1 MQTPLSPTRANRV
14 PRLPAH
20 TPSLCRRLY
29 LRCALFKARMHLQ
42 ALARRKE
49 QLQHDMALDQAALL
63 VHRLQYTKSPVLQA
77 RMAAEQQEFAELS
90 ALVGLARADVKRL
103 ETELD
108 AQRGEA

>member
-1 MQTPLSPTRANRV
+1 MQTHTTRANRI

-29 LRCALFKARMHLQ
+29 LRCALFKARLQLQ
-42 ALARRKE
+42 AVVNRKA
-49 QLQHDMALDQAALL
+49 QLQHEMAIDQAALL
-63 VHRLQYTKSPVLQA
+63 VHRLHYTKSPVLQA
-77 RMAAEQQEFAELS
+77 RMAADQQEFAVLS